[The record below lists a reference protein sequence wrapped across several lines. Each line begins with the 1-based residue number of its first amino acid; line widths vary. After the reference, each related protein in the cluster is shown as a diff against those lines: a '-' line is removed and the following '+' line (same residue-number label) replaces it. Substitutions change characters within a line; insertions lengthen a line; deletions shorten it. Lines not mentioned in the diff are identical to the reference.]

1 MFSLVFIYTKQES
14 TYNSNNMKAQ
24 ILKITSLITLILL
37 LIIFSFTGILSLS
50 INSLLNIGISQ
61 DIIYLVEILPFIG
74 LTLAF
79 FNIILGVNIPGH
91 YIPIIL
97 IINTF
102 ILGLYLTIGLLLIS
116 LLIIY
121 TAKYIIKSLHIHL
134 AVKSSLI
141 ISIISLFSI
150 LTLPILAKTN
160 IFNLYTGPFF
170 IISII
175 IISIIN
181 EKFVDI
187 KTSFKNIKND
197 FNILIKYFIFITLNF
212 LLLGGKIYYWTTSQ
226 SFIEI
231 SILKNILQTIP
242 EINLLIILITF
253 LIGKYTGLRLTEII
267 RFRKLIFKQN

>member
-1 MFSLVFIYTKQES
+1 MFSLFFIYTKQES

-24 ILKITSLITLILL
+24 RLQITSLIG
-37 LIIFSFTGILSLS
+37 LIIILVILSFSGVLSLS
-50 INSLLNIGISQ
+50 INSLLNIGISR

-102 ILGLYLTIGLLLIS
+102 ILGLYLTLGLLLIS
-116 LLIIY
+116 LFIIY
-121 TAKYIIKSLHIHL
+121 TAKFLIKSLHIHL
-134 AVKSSLI
+134 TVKSSLI
-141 ISIISLFSI
+141 ISIISLFSLLI
-150 LTLPILAKTN
+150 LPILAKTN

-181 EKFVDI
+181 EKFVDTQI
-187 KTSFKNIKND
+187 SFKNIKKD
-197 FNILIKYFIFITLNF
+197 FGILIKYFIFITLNF
-212 LLLGGKIYYWTTSQ
+212 LLLGGKFYYWTASTS
-226 SFIEI
+226 FTELNL
-231 SILKNILQTIP
+231 LKNILQSIP
-242 EINLLIILITF
+242 EINLLIIFMTF
-253 LIGKYTGLRLTEII
+253 LIGRYTGLRITEII
-267 RFRKLIFKQN
+267 RFRKLLFKQN